1 VNRSAQEILAERRS
15 VIQEQRRERDQMARA
30 MLQFQIDELDRELA
44 TQEQQPAPVQP

>member
-30 MLQFQIDELDRELA
+30 MLRFQIDELDRELA
-44 TQEQQPAPVQP
+44 AQAVRS